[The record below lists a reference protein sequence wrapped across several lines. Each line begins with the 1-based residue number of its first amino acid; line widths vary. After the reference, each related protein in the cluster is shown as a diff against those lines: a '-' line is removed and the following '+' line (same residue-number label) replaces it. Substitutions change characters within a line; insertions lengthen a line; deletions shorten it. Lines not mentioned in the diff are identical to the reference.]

1 MVIVYN
7 VGGTEV
13 LQVVSPKQARR
24 MVYRGV
30 ACVREA
36 LEDGRLAALELIK
49 YIFPKWKYTPRAKH
63 YSKRGV
69 LIRDEYTCGYCG
81 KHADTIDHIIP
92 RCQGGGSS
100 WENTVASCFGCN
112 SEKGGRTP
120 KQAGMVLLIRPVNP
134 L

>member
-1 MVIVYN
+1 MVVVYN
-7 VGGTEV
+7 VGGAEV
-13 LQVVSPKQARR
+13 LHVVTPKKARL
-24 MVYRGV
+24 MIHRGV
-30 ACVREA
+30 ARVRES
-36 LEDGRLAALELIK
+36 LEDGRLAAFELLK
-49 YIFPKWKYTPRAKH
+49 YIFPKWKYNARARH

-69 LIRDEYTCGYCG
+69 LIRDEYICGYCG

-92 RCQGGGSS
+92 RCQGGVSS

-120 KQAGMVLLIRPVNP
+120 QQAGMVLRIRPVNP